1 MNVDVDLLREAQKT
15 TGGQE
20 RGLGDL
26 DQTRAEC
33 GERISV
39 SITRRNGYRTP
50 RWNSKISTIG
60 LHTPKT

>member
-1 MNVDVDLLREAQKT
+1 MGMNVDVDLLREAQKNA
-15 TGGQE
+15 GGQG

-39 SITRRNGYRTP
+39 SIIRRNGYRTP
-50 RWNSKISTIG
+50 G
-60 LHTPKT
+60 